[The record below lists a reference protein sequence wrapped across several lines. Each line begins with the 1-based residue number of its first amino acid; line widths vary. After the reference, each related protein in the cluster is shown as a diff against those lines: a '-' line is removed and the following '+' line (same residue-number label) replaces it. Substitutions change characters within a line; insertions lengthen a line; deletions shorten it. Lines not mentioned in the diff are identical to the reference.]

1 MIDYDQRTRF
11 LAAGLSGLAGFVDAL
26 GFMQLGGFFVSFM
39 SGNSTRLG
47 VGLATGSGAAAVAG
61 GLILTF
67 VLGVMAGSWLGL
79 KAGPQRRLA
88 VLALVSGMLACA
100 ATLAS
105 LGAVWPAVLFM
116 TLAMGAE
123 NAVFDRDGEVDIG
136 LTYMTGA
143 LVKLGQRLVTAL
155 RGGPAWRWATSLM
168 LWSGLVAGAVL
179 GAWAHERLGLRAL
192 WLAAIAAAALT
203 IIAARL
209 DARGRAKAKP

>member
-11 LAAGLSGLAGFVDAL
+11 LAAGLSALAGFVDAL

-47 VGLATGSGAAAVAG
+47 VGLASASSTAAVAR
-61 GLILTF
+61 GLILAF

-79 KAGPQRRLA
+79 RSGSRRRVA
-88 VLALVSGMLACA
+88 VLALVSGLLACGA
-100 ATLAS
+100 ALAS
-105 LGAVWPAVLFM
+105 LEAVWPAVLAM

-143 LVKLGQRLVTAL
+143 LVKLGQRLVAAL

-168 LWSGLVAGAVL
+168 LWAGLVSGAAL
-179 GAWAHERLGLRAL
+179 GALAHEQLGLRAL
-192 WLAAIAAAALT
+192 WLATVAAAVLT
-203 IIAARL
+203 VSAARL
-209 DARGRAKAKP
+209 DAKLGATQP

>member
-11 LAAGLSGLAGFVDAL
+11 LAAGLSALAGFVDAL

-47 VGLATGSGAAAVAG
+47 VGLAGASSTAVIAG

-79 KAGPQRRLA
+79 RSGARRRLA
-88 VLALVSGMLACA
+88 VLALVSGLLACG

-105 LGAVWPAVLFM
+105 LGMVWPAVLAM

-143 LVKLGQRLVTAL
+143 LVKLGQRLVMAL
-155 RGGPAWRWATSLM
+155 RGGPAWRWAASLM
-168 LWSGLVAGAVL
+168 LWAGLVSGAGL
-179 GAWAHERLGLRAL
+179 GALAHERLGLRAL
-192 WLAAIAAAALT
+192 WLAAVAAAALT
-203 IIAARL
+203 VIAARL
-209 DARGRAKAKP
+209 VTLRGAIRS

>member
-11 LAAGLSGLAGFVDAL
+11 LAAGLSALAGFVDAL

-47 VGLATGSGAAAVAG
+47 VGLASASSTAAVAG
-61 GLILTF
+61 GLIITF
-67 VLGVMAGSWLGL
+67 VLGVMVGSWLGL
-79 KAGPQRRLA
+79 RSGVLRRLA
-88 VLALVSGMLACA
+88 VLALVSGLLACG

-105 LGAVWPAVLFM
+105 LGAAWPAVLAM

-143 LVKLGQRLVTAL
+143 LVKLGQRLVMAL

-168 LWSGLVAGAVL
+168 LWSGLVAGALL
-179 GAWAHERLGLRAL
+179 GALAHQQLGLRAL
-192 WLAAIAAAALT
+192 WLAAVAAAFLTVIAAG
-203 IIAARL
+203 L
-209 DARGRAKAKP
+209 DAGRRATKS

>member
-1 MIDYDQRTRF
+1 MTDYDQRTRF

-47 VGLATGSGAAAVAG
+47 VGVAEGSGAAAVAG
-61 GLILTF
+61 GLILSF
-67 VLGVMAGSWLGL
+67 VLGVMVGSWLGL
-79 KAGPQRRLA
+79 RSGARRRLA
-88 VLALVSGMLACA
+88 VLALVSGLLACA

-105 LGAVWPAVLFM
+105 LGMVWPAVLVT

-143 LVKLGQRLVTAL
+143 LVKLGQRLVMAL

-168 LWSGLVAGAVL
+168 LWAGLVSGAGL
-179 GAWAHERLGLRAL
+179 GALAHERLGLRAL
-192 WLAAIAAAALT
+192 WVAAVAATALT
-203 IIAARL
+203 VVAARREAL
-209 DARGRAKAKP
+209 RP

>member
-1 MIDYDQRTRF
+1 MINYDQRTRF
-11 LAAGLSGLAGFVDAL
+11 LAAGLSALAGFVDAL

-47 VGLATGSGAAAVAG
+47 VGLASASSAVAVAG
-61 GLILTF
+61 GLIFTF
-67 VLGVMAGSWLGL
+67 VLGVMVGSWLGL
-79 KAGPQRRLA
+79 RSGARRRLA
-88 VLALVSGMLACA
+88 VLALVSGLLACA

-105 LGAVWPAVLFM
+105 LGMVWPAVLAM
-116 TLAMGAE
+116 TLAMGGE

-168 LWSGLVAGAVL
+168 LWAGLVSGAWL
-179 GAWAHERLGLRAL
+179 GALAHERLGLQAL
-192 WLAAIAAAALT
+192 WLAAVAAAALT
-203 IIAARL
+203 AVAARL
-209 DARGRAKAKP
+209 EARR

>member
-11 LAAGLSGLAGFVDAL
+11 LAAGLSALAGFVDAL

-47 VGLATGSGAAAVAG
+47 VGLASASTTAVIAG
-61 GLILTF
+61 GLIFTF

-79 KAGPQRRLA
+79 RSGIRRRLA
-88 VLALVSGMLACA
+88 VLALVSGLLACGA
-100 ATLAS
+100 ALAS
-105 LGAVWPAVLFM
+105 LGMVWPAVLAM

-143 LVKLGQRLVTAL
+143 LVKLGQRLVMAL

-168 LWSGLVAGAVL
+168 LWAGLVSGAGL
-179 GAWAHERLGLRAL
+179 GALAHERLGLQAL
-192 WLAAIAAAALT
+192 WLAAVAAAALT
-203 IIAARL
+203 VIAARL
-209 DARGRAKAKP
+209 VTLRGAIRS

>member
-11 LAAGLSGLAGFVDAL
+11 LAAGLSALAGFVDAL

-47 VGLATGSGAAAVAG
+47 VGLAEGSGAAAVAG

-79 KAGPQRRLA
+79 KAAPRRRLA
-88 VLALVSGMLACA
+88 VLAFVSGLLVCA
-100 ATLAS
+100 AALAS
-105 LGAVWPAVLFM
+105 LGAVWPAVLAM

-123 NAVFDRDGEVDIG
+123 NTVFDRDGEVDIG

-143 LVKLGQRLVTAL
+143 LVKLGQRLVMAL

-168 LWSGLVAGAVL
+168 LWAGLVSGAVL
-179 GAWAHERLGLRAL
+179 GALAHGQLGLQAL
-192 WLAAIAAAALT
+192 WLAAVAAAALT
-203 IIAARL
+203 VIAARL
-209 DARGRAKAKP
+209 EAGRGAIRF